1 MHGFNLLVDSVME
14 CTPYHSNECFY
25 SFHNECF
32 SSTGGHPYVQY
43 VIQAK
48 RKDILLSKVNK
59 SNAYIIYLKI
69 INP

>member
-1 MHGFNLLVDSVME
+1 MALICESTQLWSAHHIIAMND
-14 CTPYHSNECFY
+14 CFY
-25 SFHNECF
+25 SFHNGCF